1 VASVVDESRE
11 EKQKAGCVQQQTP
24 GKEAVRGKGNPED
37 TKRPSLNR
45 NTVPNARG
53 EGFMPET

>member
-1 VASVVDESRE
+1 MVDESRE